1 MIIYGTKN
9 GTIGAIELT
18 KDEAIVLWEV
28 DFTFEGK
35 SAVTH
40 IKVAQLKE
48 GTDNILVSRDCGLIE
63 VYTYS

>member
-1 MIIYGTKN
+1 LIIYGTKN
-9 GTIGAIELT
+9 GTIGAVELT

-40 IKVAQLKE
+40 IKVA
-48 GTDNILVSRDCGLIE
+48 
-63 VYTYS
+63 